1 MANDRLYLKC
11 RKCPEMITL
20 YKYYPSGG
28 YSSLEG
34 GLGDFL
40 DKHVQGCFR
49 FGFDL
54 EGERCFDIIPE
65 NGSRLDYTSGR
76 PELIK

>member
-20 YKYYPSGG
+20 YKYYPNGG
-28 YSSLEG
+28 YCPSEG
-34 GLGDFL
+34 ILGDFI
-40 DKHVQGCFR
+40 DTHVRGCFT

-54 EGERCFDIIPE
+54 NSERCFDIIPE
-65 NGSRLDYTSGR
+65 NGTPMTYTDKGPRLT
-76 PELIK
+76 